1 MTAAPKK
8 YLGSFF
14 WVTIFYSVMVLIS
27 LLFIVIPVMSV
38 DVSCAAATQEIFV
51 FITREQGECQGVLG
65 RPGGISCR
73 GEKDVRNWL

>member
-8 YLGSFF
+8 YPGSLFL
-14 WVTIFYSVMVLIS
+14 VTVFYSVMVLIS

-51 FITREQGECQGVLG
+51 CSQRIG
-65 RPGGISCR
+65 RVPSCAGGACR
-73 GEKDVRNWL
+73 NFL